1 MECCM
6 FVINVVTIIIAIIAM
21 YVAIHVAR
29 MTTKIQFLIDCYK
42 ECMEIG
48 RLPNGS
54 PSYVPRLNSLLDTIV
69 VLGDEFKNFSNQY
82 RIPGQTNLSLSNLD
96 QLFLKY
102 LKKYEKYIKV

>member
-1 MECCM
+1 MECYM
-6 FVINVVTIIIAIIAM
+6 LVVSIIAIVIAVFAI
-21 YVAIHVAR
+21 YVAFRVAR

-54 PSYVPRLNSLLDTIV
+54 PSYTPRLNSLLDTIV
-69 VLGDEFKNFSNQY
+69 FLGDEFKNFSHQY

-102 LKKYEKYIKV
+102 LSKYKKYIKV